1 MWQVARVRASHFLD
15 HTRSEWSC
23 RDWAPGPGFATT
35 LVSFLWASSYLKKC
49 PARGLREVGH
59 SYRAIFLRP
68 PRETHAFLWREKS
81 ERNIR
86 VYATSRGLAAS
97 LLRSSNPVRDPGALL
112 LSPGSQ
118 HLFHRDSSLY
128 LLLNPQDKLLEKVFN
143 QLCFCGAQSTWSSL
157 EWATAKQIAPCE
169 GLKAS
174 WNLANIIPAAKGWLP
189 AAAWLKFKDQGDDTC
204 RTREEVRKV
213 NLGKRTL

>member
-1 MWQVARVRASHFLD
+1 MWQVARVRGRIFLN

-23 RDWAPGPGFATT
+23 GDWAPGPGFATT

-49 PARGLREVGH
+49 PARGLCEVGH
-59 SYRAIFLRP
+59 SSRASFLP
-68 PRETHAFLWREKS
+68 PPKETHAFLWGESMREIS
-81 ERNIR
+81 ES
-86 VYATSRGLAAS
+86 YAISRGPAAS
-97 LLRSSNPVRDPGALL
+97 LLRTSNPVRDPGALL

-143 QLCFCGAQSTWSSL
+143 QLCFRGAQSTWSSL
-157 EWATAKQIAPCE
+157 EWATAKQISPCE

-174 WNLANIIPAAKGWLP
+174 WNLANIVPAVKGWLP
-189 AAAWLKFKDQGDDTC
+189 AAAWLKFKDQ
-204 RTREEVRKV
+204 RRWHLQE
-213 NLGKRTL
+213 